1 MNMRKVILLAA
12 ALFLLFGSAALAN
25 TISQNIRI
33 FINKKEV
40 DGGGLL
46 VDNRAYVPVGEV
58 AKSLQAIVSWN
69 NYAKFA
75 SIYKPNV
82 HMFTMRGTE
91 AFQILNISPRV
102 SSKVSFRV
110 HVQVDNLRTE
120 ISGIKFTIEDPYG
133 NETLIHERYRY
144 DEDFPAGKTEFMLN
158 TPDIEYTF
166 QYKGT
171 YIVRCWM
178 QPFGDNAMQVVAEKR
193 IIV

>member
-1 MNMRKVILLAA
+1 MKMRKVILLAA

-25 TISQNIRI
+25 TINQNIRV

-58 AKSLQAIVSWN
+58 AKSLQAIVVWN
-69 NYAKFA
+69 NYTKQA

-82 HMFTMRGTE
+82 HMFTMRGNE
-91 AFQILNISPRV
+91 AFQVLSQRG
-102 SSKVSFRV
+102 SKINFRV

-133 NETLIHERYRY
+133 NETLIHERFRY

-166 QYKGT
+166 QYKGA

-178 QPFGDNAMQVVAEKR
+178 QPFGDNAMQVVAEKT